1 MLSAFS
7 LVVDQVRTS
16 AAVLALTVLDLM
28 ALHQGDVHLNRCETA
43 ALKSANGKNDSHRAI
58 LKCDEL
64 FCHNCS
70 TPSVLLTNLLPCC
83 DGYRLYLLSFEGMH
97 HLCVSEI

>member
-28 ALHQGDVHLNRCETA
+28 ALHQGDVHLNHCETA
-43 ALKSANGKNDSHRAI
+43 ALKSANGKIDSH
-58 LKCDEL
+58 
-64 FCHNCS
+64 
-70 TPSVLLTNLLPCC
+70 
-83 DGYRLYLLSFEGMH
+83 
-97 HLCVSEI
+97 